1 MFPTFQVGNFML
13 PTPSIVC
20 EASDMVDISDLR
32 GKRLYD
38 SLIALKPADMAETDW
53 AVLAGLN
60 RGFFSNLKSGEG
72 SPRLIS
78 VRKLLSAV
86 GKTEADLDPNAP
98 PAPPP
103 SKRTSNAQIAL
114 TTAVV
119 EQDLDMVEIQ
129 QIDLAYGM
137 GGMFIDVPIDID
149 VLKFPKIWVETITY
163 SPPAMLTWARGRG
176 DSMLPTIHDGDVILL
191 DRSQNRVT
199 EQDAIW
205 AFTVGDVGSIK
216 RLRIKGDRYVI
227 LSDNPSVPDDEEHQD
242 FVRIIGRVIFV
253 GAKK

>member
-1 MFPTFQVGNFML
+1 ML
-13 PTPSIVC
+13 PTRPIVC

-38 SLIALKPADMAETDW
+38 SLIALKPTDMAETDW

-78 VRKLLSAV
+78 VRKLLSAID
-86 GKTEADLDPNAP
+86 KTEADLDPNAP

-103 SKRTSNAQIAL
+103 PKRTSIAPI
-114 TTAVV
+114 TTPVATVP
-119 EQDLDMVEIQ
+119 EHDFDMVEIQ

-137 GGMFIDVPIDID
+137 GGMFTDVPIEID

-163 SPPAMLTWARGRG
+163 SPPTMLTWAKGRG
-176 DSMLPTIHDGDVILL
+176 DSMTPTIHDGDVILL
-191 DRSQNRVT
+191 DRSQTRVT

-216 RLRIKGDRYVI
+216 RLRIKGDRFVI
-227 LSDNPSVPDDEEHQD
+227 LSDNPSVPDDEELQD
-242 FVRIIGRVIFV
+242 LVRIVGRVIFV

>member
-1 MFPTFQVGNFML
+1 ML
-13 PTPSIVC
+13 PTDRPVW

-38 SLIALKPADMAETDW
+38 TLIALKPADMAETDW

-78 VRKLLSAV
+78 VRKLLMAI
-86 GKTEADLDPNAP
+86 GKTESDLDPNAP
-98 PAPPP
+98 PAPVPA
-103 SKRTSNAQIAL
+103 KRTANTVAPVRVLPPEA
-114 TTAVV
+114 
-119 EQDLDMVEIQ
+119 EDDLAMVEIQ

-137 GGMFIDVPIDID
+137 GGMFTDVPIEIE
-149 VLKFPKIWVETITY
+149 VLRFPKIWVETITY
-163 SPPAMLTWARGRG
+163 SPPTLLTWARGRG
-176 DSMLPTIHDGDVILL
+176 DSMTPTIHDGDLVLL
-191 DRSQNRVT
+191 DRSQTKVT

-242 FVRIIGRVIFV
+242 FVRIVGRVIFV

>member
-13 PTPSIVC
+13 PTQGIVC

-38 SLIALKPADMAETDW
+38 SLIALKPTDMAETDW

-78 VRKLLSAV
+78 VRKLLNAID
-86 GKTEADLDPNAP
+86 KTEGDLDPNAP
-98 PAPPP
+98 AAPPP
-103 SKRTSNAQIAL
+103 PKRTSNAQIAL
-114 TTAVV
+114 PVV
-119 EQDLDMVEIQ
+119 VVDNDLDMVEIQ

-137 GGMFIDVPIDID
+137 GGMFTDVPIEID

-163 SPPAMLTWARGRG
+163 SPPRMLTWARGRG

-191 DRSQNRVT
+191 DRSQTRVT

-205 AFTVGDVGSIK
+205 AFTIGDVGSIK
-216 RLRIKGDRYVI
+216 RLRVKGDRFLI
-227 LSDNPSVPDDEEHQD
+227 LSDNPSVPDDEEPQD
-242 FVRIIGRVIFV
+242 FVRVIGRVIFV
-253 GAKK
+253 GARK

>member
-13 PTPSIVC
+13 PTKRDVC
-20 EASDMVDISDLR
+20 EATNMVDISDLR

-38 SLIALKPADMAETDW
+38 SLIALKPGEMAETDW

-72 SPRLIS
+72 SPRLVS
-78 VRKLLSAV
+78 VRKLLNAI

-103 SKRTSNAQIAL
+103 AKRTSNLQIEMSP
-114 TTAVV
+114 VV
-119 EQDLDMVEIQ
+119 ERDFDMVEIQ

-137 GGMFIDVPIDID
+137 GGMFTDVPIEID

-163 SPPAMLTWARGRG
+163 SPPGMLTWARGRG

-191 DRSQNRVT
+191 DRSQTRVT

-205 AFTVGDVGSIK
+205 AFTVGDVGS
-216 RLRIKGDRYVI
+216 RVKGDRYVI
-227 LSDNPSVPDDEEHQD
+227 LSDNPSVPDDEERQE
-242 FVRIIGRVIFV
+242 FVRIVGRVVFV

>member
-13 PTPSIVC
+13 PTGAAVC

-38 SLIALKPADMAETDW
+38 SLIALKPPEMAETDW

-72 SPRLIS
+72 SPRLVS
-78 VRKLLSAV
+78 VRKLLNV
-86 GKTEADLDPNAP
+86 IGKAEADLDPNAP

-103 SKRTSNAQIAL
+103 AKRTSNAVIAPP
-114 TTAVV
+114 APASD
-119 EQDLDMVEIQ
+119 EDLNMVEIQ

-137 GGMFIDVPIDID
+137 GGMFTDVPIEID
-149 VLKFPKIWVETITY
+149 LLKFPKIWVETITY
-163 SPPAMLTWARGRG
+163 SPPALLTWARGRG
-176 DSMLPTIHDGDVILL
+176 DSMTPTIHDGDVILL
-191 DRSQNRVT
+191 DRSQTRVT

-216 RLRIKGDRYVI
+216 RLRIKGDRFVI
-227 LSDNPSVPDDEEHQD
+227 LSDNPSVPDDEEYQD
-242 FVRIIGRVIFV
+242 LVRIVGRVIFV

>member
-1 MFPTFQVGNFML
+1 ML
-13 PTPSIVC
+13 PTRPDVC

-72 SPRLIS
+72 SPRLVS
-78 VRKLLSAV
+78 VRKLLNAV

-98 PAPPP
+98 AAPPP
-103 SKRTSNAQIAL
+103 AKRTSNLQVAPSPVI
-114 TTAVV
+114 
-119 EQDLDMVEIQ
+119 DKDFDMVEIQ

-137 GGMFIDVPIDID
+137 GGMFTDVPIEID
-149 VLKFPKIWVETITY
+149 VLNFPKIWVETITY
-163 SPPAMLTWARGRG
+163 SPPNMLTWARGRG
-176 DSMLPTIHDGDVILL
+176 DSMLPTISDGDVVLL
-191 DRSQNRVT
+191 DRSQTRVA

-216 RLRIKGDRYVI
+216 RLRIKGDRYII
-227 LSDNPSVPDDEEHQD
+227 LSDNPAVPDDEEHQD
-242 FVRIIGRVIFV
+242 FVRIVGRVIFV

>member
-1 MFPTFQVGNFML
+1 ML
-13 PTPSIVC
+13 PTGAGVC
-20 EASDMVDISDLR
+20 EASDMADISDLR

-72 SPRLIS
+72 SPRLVS
-78 VRKLLSAV
+78 VRKLLNAV
-86 GKTEADLDPNAP
+86 GKTENDLDANAP

-103 SKRTSNAQIAL
+103 AKRISNVQIAL
-114 TTAVV
+114 PAPASNS
-119 EQDLDMVEIQ
+119 DLDMVEIQ

-137 GGMFIDVPIDID
+137 GGMFTDVPIEID

-163 SPPAMLTWARGRG
+163 SPPTMLTWARGRG

-191 DRSQNRVT
+191 DRSQTRVT

-216 RLRIKGDRYVI
+216 RLRIKGDRFVI
-227 LSDNPSVPDDEEHQD
+227 LSDNPSVPDDEELQD
-242 FVRIIGRVIFV
+242 LVRIVGRVIFV